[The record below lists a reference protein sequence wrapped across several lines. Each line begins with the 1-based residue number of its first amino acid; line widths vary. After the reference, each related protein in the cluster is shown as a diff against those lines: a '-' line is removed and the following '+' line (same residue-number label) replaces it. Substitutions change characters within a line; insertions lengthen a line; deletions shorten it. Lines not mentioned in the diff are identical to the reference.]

1 MIRDALYLKLQCIQP
16 ILPSFKLKAPL
27 NTEGVIWH
35 KMPITIIAPVYVY
48 LRITKISP
56 LTLK

>member
-1 MIRDALYLKLQCIQP
+1 MMRDALYLKLQCIQP

-35 KMPITIIAPVYVY
+35 KILITIIAPVYVY
-48 LRITKISP
+48 LGITKISP
-56 LTLK
+56 LILE